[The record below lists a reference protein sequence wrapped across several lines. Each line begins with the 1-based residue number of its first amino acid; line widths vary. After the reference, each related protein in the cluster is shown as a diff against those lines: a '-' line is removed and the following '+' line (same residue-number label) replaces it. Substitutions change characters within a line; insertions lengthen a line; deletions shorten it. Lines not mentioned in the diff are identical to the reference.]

1 MDAMVQRKGAAG
13 SAEVN
18 HAVVIVGG
26 GASGIT
32 VAAELKRHDPG
43 LDIAI
48 VEPSELHWYQPGWT
62 LIGAG
67 VFSRKQTEQREE
79 KLIPKGVTW
88 IRAAAAGFHPEENVV
103 WLTDGRQVRYDF
115 LVACPGLKIDWDAIE
130 GLTETLGRNGVCSNY
145 RPDIAEYTW
154 QLIKRFRGG
163 TALFTQP
170 AMPIKCAGAP
180 QKIMYLMADHLRR
193 NRKLSSASLEFNL
206 AGDVLFGVPFFVPPL
221 QKAVDG
227 YGIKVAYK
235 HNLKAIDGAAKTALF
250 SVTGVDG
257 KISEVEKRFDIIH
270 VVPPQTGLDV
280 VRASPLANAAG
291 WIEVDPANLRHVR
304 YPNIFALGDAAS
316 TPNAKTA
323 AAVRIQA
330 PIVVANLLAAMK
342 GEPLPKAYDGYGSCP
357 LTVAYGKI
365 VLAEFAY
372 GGKVTPSFPLDPR
385 VPRRSMWLLKTKL
398 LPWLYWSHMFKGGE
412 FDIPHRARGW

>member
-1 MDAMVQRKGAAG
+1 MAGIVQRGAAG
-13 SAEVN
+13 SAEMK
-18 HAVVIVGG
+18 HAVLIVGG

-32 VAAELKRHDPG
+32 VAAALKRHDPG

-48 VEPSELHWYQPGWT
+48 VEPSELHWSQPGWT
-62 LIGAG
+62 LVGAG
-67 VFSRKQTEQREE
+67 VFRRKQTERREE
-79 KLIPKGVTW
+79 KLIPKGVSW

-103 WLTDGRQVRYDF
+103 WLTVGRKVRHDF
-115 LVACPGLKIDWDAIE
+115 PVACRGLKIDWTTLG

-145 RPDIAEYTW
+145 RPDTAEYTW
-154 QLIKRFRGG
+154 QLIKSFRSG

-206 AGDVLFGVPFFVPPL
+206 AGDALFGVPFFVPPL
-221 QKAVDG
+221 QKAVDS

-250 SVTGVDG
+250 SVTGADG
-257 KISEVEKRFDIIH
+257 KVSEVEKRFDMIQ
-270 VVPPQTGLDV
+270 VVPPQTALDV
-280 VRASPLANAAG
+280 VRGSPLANAAG

-316 TPNAKTA
+316 TPHDKTA

-342 GEPLPKAYDGYGSCP
+342 RRPAPKAYDGYG
-357 LTVAYGKI
+357 
-365 VLAEFAY
+365 
-372 GGKVTPSFPLDPR
+372 
-385 VPRRSMWLLKTKL
+385 
-398 LPWLYWSHMFKGGE
+398 
-412 FDIPHRARGW
+412 

>member
-1 MDAMVQRKGAAG
+1 MDAMVQRRGAAG
-13 SAEVN
+13 SAEVK

-26 GASGIT
+26 GAAGIT

-48 VEPSELHWYQPGWT
+48 VEPSELHFYQPGWT
-62 LIGAG
+62 LVGAG
-67 VFSRKQTEQREE
+67 VFRRKQTERREE

-88 IRAAAAGFHPEENVV
+88 ISAAAASFHPEESLVR
-103 WLTDGRQVRYDF
+103 LSDGRQVRYDF
-115 LVACPGLKIDWDAIE
+115 LIACPGLKIDWDAIE
-130 GLTETLGRNGVCSNY
+130 GLTDTLGRNGVCSNY
-145 RPDIAEYTW
+145 RPDTAEYTW
-154 QLIKRFRGG
+154 QLIKSFRGG

-193 NRKLSSASLEFNL
+193 NRELSSALLEFNL
-206 AGDVLFGVPFFVPPL
+206 AGDALFGVPFFVPPL

-235 HNLKAIDGAAKTALF
+235 HNLKAIDGPAKTALF
-250 SVTGVDG
+250 SVTRADG
-257 KISEVEKRFDIIH
+257 KVSDVEKRFDMIH

-280 VRASPLANAAG
+280 IRASPLANAAG

-316 TPNAKTA
+316 TTNAKTA

-330 PIVVANLLAAMK
+330 PIVVANPLAAMK
-342 GEPLPKAYDGYGSCP
+342 GEPLPKSYDAYGSCP
-357 LTVAYGKI
+357 LI
-365 VLAEFAY
+365 FAY
-372 GGKVTPSFPLDPR
+372 CQITIPPFAYASHLNPRIPLD
-385 VPRRSMWLLKTKL
+385 
-398 LPWLYWSHMFKGGE
+398 
-412 FDIPHRARGW
+412 

>member
-1 MDAMVQRKGAAG
+1 MDAMVQRRGAAG

-18 HAVVIVGG
+18 HAVVIIGG

-32 VAAELKRHDPG
+32 VAAELKRRDPD

-62 LIGAG
+62 LVGAG
-67 VFSRKQTEQREE
+67 VFRRRQTERREE

-88 IRAAAAGFHPEENVV
+88 IRAAAADFHPEENVV

-130 GLTETLGRNGVCSNY
+130 GLTDTLGRNGVCSNY
-145 RPDIAEYTW
+145 RPDTAEYTW
-154 QLIKRFRGG
+154 QLIKSFRGG

-170 AMPIKCAGAP
+170 TMPIKCAGAP

-206 AGDVLFGVPFFVPPL
+206 AGDTLFGVPFFVPPL

-250 SVTGVDG
+250 SVTDADG
-257 KISEVEKRFDIIH
+257 KVSDVEKRFDMIH

-316 TPNAKTA
+316 TPNSKTA

-342 GEPLPKAYDGYGSCP
+342 GEPPPKAYDGYGACP

>member
-1 MDAMVQRKGAAG
+1 MDAMVQRRGAAG
-13 SAEVN
+13 SAEVK

-26 GASGIT
+26 GAAGIT

-48 VEPSELHWYQPGWT
+48 VEPSGLHWYEQGWT
-62 LIGAG
+62 LVGAG
-67 VFSRKQTEQREE
+67 VFRRTQTERREE

-88 IRAAAAGFHPEENVV
+88 IRGGGAGFHPEENVV
-103 WLTDGRQVRYDF
+103 RLSDGRRVRYDF
-115 LVACPGLKIDWDAIE
+115 LIACPGLKIDWDAIE
-130 GLTETLGRNGVCSNY
+130 GLTDTPRRNGVCRNY
-145 RPDIAEYTW
+145 RPDTAEYTW
-154 QLIKRFRGG
+154 QLIKSFRGG
-163 TALFTQP
+163 TALFAQP
-170 AMPIKCAGAP
+170 TMPIKCAGAP

-206 AGDVLFGVPFFVPPL
+206 AGDALFGVPFFVPPL

-250 SVTGVDG
+250 SVTDADG
-257 KISEVEKRFDIIH
+257 KVSDVEKLFDMIH
-270 VVPPQTGLDV
+270 VGPPQTGLDV

-291 WIEVDPANLRHVR
+291 WIDVDPANLRHVR

-316 TPNAKTA
+316 TPNDKTA
-323 AAVRIQA
+323 AACAIQA

-342 GEPLPKAYDGYGSCP
+342 GEPLP
-357 LTVAYGKI
+357 
-365 VLAEFAY
+365 
-372 GGKVTPSFPLDPR
+372 
-385 VPRRSMWLLKTKL
+385 
-398 LPWLYWSHMFKGGE
+398 
-412 FDIPHRARGW
+412 

>member
-1 MDAMVQRKGAAG
+1 MDAMVRRGAAG
-13 SAEVN
+13 IAEVK
-18 HAVVIVGG
+18 HAIVIVGG

-62 LIGAG
+62 LVGAG
-67 VFSRKQTEQREE
+67 VFRRTQTERREE

-88 IRAAAAGFHPEENVV
+88 IKAAAAGFHPEENVI
-103 WLTDGRQVRYDF
+103 WLSDGRQVRYNF

-130 GLTETLGRNGVCSNY
+130 GLTDTLGRNGVCSNY
-145 RPDIAEYTW
+145 RPDSAEYTW
-154 QLIKRFRGG
+154 QLIKGFRGG

-206 AGDVLFGVPFFVPPL
+206 AGDALFGVPFFVPPL

-235 HNLKAIDGAAKTALF
+235 HNLKAIDGPAKTALF
-250 SVTGVDG
+250 SVTDADG
-257 KISEVEKRFDIIH
+257 KVSNVEKRFDMIH

-291 WIEVDPANLRHVR
+291 WVEVDPANLRHVR

-316 TPNAKTA
+316 TPNTKTA
-323 AAVRIQA
+323 AAVRKQA
-330 PIVVANLLAAMK
+330 PIVVANLLAAMRGK
-342 GEPLPKAYDGYGSCP
+342 PLPRAYDGYGSCP